1 MKPFQ
6 EITEILDAGPS
17 AFEHF
22 ADYLDAEWLQLA
34 LKEWAT
40 GLKIRNRLLP
50 ATQVIW
56 LIIGM
61 ALFRNTSITEVVAH
75 LGVVGPAGRRPRKR
89 SVAPSSISAARD
101 RLGEE
106 PMAWLFRETGQLWGQ
121 ATAQENQWHNLCL
134 FAVDG
139 TTLRVPDTQEN
150 RDEFGLPGSSRG
162 QAGYPQVR
170 VVALMAVRSH
180 VLTAATMGPYRG
192 PGTGEQSLARDLWV
206 DVPDHSLTLFD
217 KGFLNYGKLH
227 ALSSSGV
234 ERHWLVRAKDNLKW
248 TVVRQLGAGD
258 LLVEVKPSAKARKE
272 DPSLPR
278 AFICRAVCYQ
288 TERRKP
294 QWVLTSLLN
303 AEKYPAKEIARLYHE
318 RWEEELGYDEVK
330 THMLEREEA
339 LRSKRPQKVR
349 QEIWGI
355 LLAYNLVRMKMMDVA
370 SKLGLPPTRLSFTH
384 ALRLV
389 RMFCEV
395 HAWVAAPTKLPR
407 RIEDLEEMFELL
419 ILPERRTSRRYP
431 RHVKIKMSKFKRN
444 PGQPASHLQ

>member
-6 EITEILDAGPS
+6 EIKDILAAGPS

-22 ADYLDAEWLQLA
+22 ADYLDAEWLQGA
-34 LKEWAT
+34 LRETA
-40 GLKIRNRLLP
+40 GLKVRNRLLP
-50 ATQVIW
+50 ATVVIW
-56 LIIGM
+56 LVIGM
-61 ALFRNTSITEVVAH
+61 ALFRNISIAEVIAH
-75 LGVVGPAGRRPRKR
+75 LGVVGPAGRKPRKR

-121 ATAQENQWHNLCL
+121 ATAQENQWHGLTL

-139 TTLRVPDTQEN
+139 TTLRVPDTEEN
-150 RDEFGLPGSSRG
+150 RAEFGLPGSSRG
-162 QAGYPQVR
+162 QSGYPQVR
-170 VVALMAVRSH
+170 IVALMATRSH
-180 VLTAATMGPYRG
+180 VLTAAALGPYRG
-192 PGTGEQSLARDLWV
+192 SGNGEQSLAREIWE

-227 ALSSSGV
+227 ELGSTGV
-234 ERHWLVRAKDNLKW
+234 ERHWLVRAKRNLKW
-248 TVVRQLGAGD
+248 TVVRKLSAGD
-258 LLVEVKPSAKARKE
+258 MLVEVKPSAKARRE
-272 DPSLPR
+272 DPSLPH
-278 AFICRAVCYQ
+278 AFICRAVCYR
-288 TERRKP
+288 TERQQL
-294 QWVLTSLLN
+294 QWVLTSLLD
-303 AEKYPAKEIARLYHE
+303 AERYAALEIARLYHE

-339 LRSKRPQKVR
+339 LRSKRPHKVR

-370 SKLGLPPTRLSFTH
+370 SKLNLPPTRLSFTH
-384 ALRLV
+384 SLRLV

-395 HAWVAAPTKLPR
+395 HAWVAAPTKLPQ
-407 RIEDLEEMFELL
+407 RIEDLEEMFGLL
-419 ILPERRTSRRYP
+419 ILPERRTERRYP

-444 PGQPASHLQ
+444 PGRPAIHPQ